1 MHEIVNDGDVRA
13 AIVLQSPMRHVCTD
27 AALVLESVGIP
38 SAVVYQ
44 ERQFALVVEA
54 QHEAQATEQLRLYR
68 LENQRRPKPRFSFQI
83 LSNGALGAMLYVAI
97 LLLFFDLQNLEPTA
111 EAVLA
116 AGAGKSGAV
125 QAGEWWRAVTALTL
139 HVDIG
144 HLAGNLGFGILMGVV
159 LSQLLGSGVAWFG
172 ILAAGTLGNLINGSI
187 QPETHDWIGAST
199 AIFGAVGILST
210 YIWWRR
216 DSWLYTG
223 MRRWLPI
230 LVGLTLLAFLGGP
243 HERTDWMAH
252 ITGFASGAALG
263 LLIAL
268 MDRHVRLGE
277 RSQFWLG
284 LLTLAGVSAAWA
296 VALLV

>member
-1 MHEIVNDGDVRA
+1 MHEIVNDGEVQA
-13 AIVLQSPMRHVCTD
+13 AIVLQSPMRHVCND

-38 SAVVYQ
+38 SAVIFHGQ
-44 ERQFALVVEA
+44 QFALVVEA
-54 QHEAQATEQLRLYR
+54 HFETRATEQLRLYQ
-68 LENQRRPKPRFSFQI
+68 LENQRQPKSRFSFQI
-83 LSNGALGAMLYVAI
+83 LSNGALGAMLYAAI
-97 LLLFFDLQNLEPTA
+97 LLLMFDLQNFDPTT

-116 AGAGKSGAV
+116 AGTGKAAAV

-159 LSQLLGSGVAWFG
+159 LSQLLGSGLAWFG
-172 ILAAGTLGNLINGSI
+172 ILAAGTVGNLINGTV
-187 QPETHDWIGAST
+187 QPETHHWIGAST
-199 AIFGAVGILST
+199 AIFGAVGILSS

-223 MRRWLPI
+223 MRRWLPL
-230 LVGLTLLAFLGGP
+230 LVGVTLLAFLGGP

-252 ITGFASGAALG
+252 ITGFVSGAVLG

-268 MDRHVRLGE
+268 MDRRVRLGE
-277 RSQFWLG
+277 RSQWWLG
-284 LLTLAGVSAAWA
+284 WLTLAGVATAWA
-296 VALLV
+296 VAFLA